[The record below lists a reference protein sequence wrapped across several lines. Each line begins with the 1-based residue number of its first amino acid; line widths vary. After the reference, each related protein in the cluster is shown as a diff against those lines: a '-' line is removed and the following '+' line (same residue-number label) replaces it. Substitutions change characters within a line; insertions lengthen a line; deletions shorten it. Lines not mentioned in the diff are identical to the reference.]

1 MNTVLGLKDRGF
13 NIIVILPSHGPL
25 GEILSKNDIEI
36 YVCFF
41 YGWLGRKYK
50 IIKGLYRLIYNYF
63 SILKINKYI
72 RKVKPDIIYTN
83 TIYSQVGSLVAK
95 KNNIKHLWHIRELVN
110 EDMRADFDFGIR
122 YVSKIVRNTTSCII
136 YNSDFT
142 KKKYENYF
150 LGIRSKVIYNG
161 WLDVKEK
168 LNPGRKEP
176 VNCNSPVLCIVGSVH
191 PGKGQILAVKAISIL
206 KKLYPNILLKIC
218 GEGDVRYVKKIK
230 SFSKKMGLDNNVD
243 WCGFVENV
251 DKIYQLSDISL
262 FCSENEAFGRVV
274 VESMSF
280 GCPVVAANRGG
291 VLEII
296 DDGYNGLLYN
306 CGDFLDLSE
315 KIKNLLS
322 DDIFYN
328 LISINSIKSSYG
340 RFSKDKNIDEIVKV
354 LNFD

>member
-1 MNTVLGLKDRGF
+1 M
-13 NIIVILPSHGPL
+13 
-25 GEILSKNDIEI
+25 
-36 YVCFF
+36 
-41 YGWLGRKYK
+41 
-50 IIKGLYRLIYNYF
+50 
-63 SILKINKYI
+63 
-72 RKVKPDIIYTN
+72 
-83 TIYSQVGSLVAK
+83 
-95 KNNIKHLWHIRELVN
+95 
-110 EDMRADFDFGIR
+110 
-122 YVSKIVRNTTSCII
+122 
-136 YNSDFT
+136 
-142 KKKYENYF
+142 
-150 LGIRSKVIYNG
+150 
-161 WLDVKEK
+161 
-168 LNPGRKEP
+168 
-176 VNCNSPVLCIVGSVH
+176 
-191 PGKGQILAVKAISIL
+191 
-206 KKLYPNILLKIC
+206 
-218 GEGDVRYVKKIK
+218 
-230 SFSKKMGLDNNVD
+230 
-243 WCGFVENV
+243 
-251 DKIYQLSDISL
+251 SDISL